1 MFRSYFNAAFRNFRR
16 NRKHTTIN
24 LLGLSLGLAAF
35 IVIFQYV
42 TFEYSFDRF
51 HHKADRIQRL
61 TLGRLDNGVGTSAV
75 TAGAMAPILH
85 DNYAGIKSYVRLR
98 KFPSLVTHEET
109 RIHEDKF
116 YFTDSTFFQMF
127 SYELKEGSKENILEE
142 PNTIVLTERAA
153 ERIFGRSSGLLGE
166 TVRIDNYADYRIDGI
181 VKNPPA
187 NAHFSFDYLASI
199 ASIATHPN
207 EPLRTYQTNGWY
219 AHYYYTYL
227 QLEDGVSPMALQ
239 EQIVEASK
247 IHSDPEYYELYGVNM
262 GLYLQPLTDVHLHPL
277 YGELEPQGNADNL
290 YILSSAGLIILLL
303 AIVNYTNLSTAQ
315 SIRRVKEVALRKTMG
330 AERKELIVQFLG
342 ESVVLSLIAFVLAI
356 SLIQLFESDLLGPV
370 GLPSGIFD
378 SFYETNVFYLLV
390 ISGLT
395 GIIGGLYPAFYLSS
409 FGPGHLF
416 KDSLSGERKFLFRKV
431 VVFFQFAISMLL
443 ISGTV
448 IVFSQVRFMQN
459 QELGIDTE
467 QILVLP
473 TYGNANIHARY
484 DRLRQDLSRLTE
496 VRSSTLAELSP
507 GDIAFGIVARFEGM
521 ETNKSFTT
529 TGVDYDYLKTYDL
542 KLIAGR
548 DFSREIPTDA
558 EERIVINRKLCEQL
572 GWTPEEA
579 INKTY
584 DFGGDGITPGFV
596 IGVVEDFHF
605 NSLRRE
611 IYPMVMALAPA
622 FYQKIAIKLD
632 GTDLAGSISKVEDIW
647 QHVYPE
653 FPFNYQLV
661 DQEFDR
667 QYASERS
674 FGALFLQFTILGLLI
689 GAFGIYGLIQ
699 LMTEYRRKEMSIR
712 KVLGAPVWRLTV
724 LLTREYMILMALAFL
739 VAGPLAY
746 IFMNN
751 WLADFAYA
759 IAVKW
764 WMLGLSLVA
773 IALISFSTI
782 GTSVFRTAR
791 ANPVD
796 SLRHE

>member
-1 MFRSYFNAAFRNFRR
+1 MLRSYLNAAFRNFLR
-16 NRKHTTIN
+16 NKKHTAIN

-42 TFEYSFDRF
+42 SFEYSFDRF
-51 HHKADRIQRL
+51 HKDEDRIQRL
-61 TLGRLDNGVGTSAV
+61 TLGRLDRGIGTSAV
-75 TAGAMAPILH
+75 TAGAMAPVLH
-85 DNYAGIKSYVRLR
+85 ENYPGIKSYVRLR
-98 KFPSLVTHEET
+98 KFPSLVTRDET

-116 YFTDSTFFQMF
+116 YFTDSTFFQVF
-127 SYELKEGSKENILEE
+127 SYALKEGDKDHILQE
-142 PNTIVLTERAA
+142 PNTIVLTETAA

-166 TVRIDNYADYRIDGI
+166 TVRIDNYASYRIDGI
-181 VKNPPA
+181 VKDPPV

-219 AHYYYTYL
+219 AHYYYTFL
-227 QLEDGVSPMALQ
+227 QLEDGVEPASLQ
-239 EQIVEASK
+239 AQILEASK
-247 IHSDPEYYELYGVNM
+247 VHSNPDYYELYGVNM
-262 GLYLQPLTDVHLHPL
+262 GLYLQPLTDIHLNPL

-330 AERKELIVQFLG
+330 AERRQLVFQFLG
-342 ESVVLSLIAFVLAI
+342 ESVVLSLLAFILAI
-356 SLIQLFESDLLGPV
+356 SLIQLFETDLLEPV
-370 GLPSGIFD
+370 GLPANIFD
-378 SFYETNVFYLLV
+378 SFYETNVFYLLA
-390 ISGLT
+390 IAFIT
-395 GIIGGLYPAFYLSS
+395 GVVGGLYPAFYLSS

-416 KDSLSGERKFLFRKV
+416 KNGLTGERKFIFRKV

-448 IVFSQVRFMQN
+448 IVFSQVQFMQN

-473 TYGNANIHARY
+473 TYGNANIHEGYERF
-484 DRLRQDLSRLTE
+484 RQDLSRLTE
-496 VRSSTLAELSP
+496 VQSSTLAELSP
-507 GDIAFGIVARFEGM
+507 GDIAFGIVAKFEGM

-529 TGVDYDYLKTYDL
+529 TGVDHDYVRTYGL
-542 KLIAGR
+542 ELIAGR
-548 DFSREIPTDA
+548 DFSREIASDT
-558 EERIVINRKLCEQL
+558 EERIIINRKLCEER

-579 INKTY
+579 IGKTY

-605 NSLRRE
+605 NSLRTE
-611 IYPMVMALAPA
+611 IFPMVMALEPA
-622 FYQKIAIKLD
+622 FYQKIAVKLS
-632 GTDLAGSISKVEDIW
+632 GPDLAQSIERVEAVW
-647 QHVYPE
+647 QEVYPE
-653 FPFNYQLV
+653 YPFNYQLV
-661 DQEFDR
+661 DQEFNR
-667 QYASERS
+667 QYAAERS
-674 FGALFLQFTILGLLI
+674 FGGLFLQFTVLGLLI

-699 LMTEYRRKEMSIR
+699 LMTQYRRKEMSIR
-712 KVLGAPVWRLTV
+712 KVLGAEVWRLTV
-724 LLTREYMILMALAFL
+724 LMTREYMILMALAFL
-739 VAGPLAY
+739 VAAPLAY
-746 IFMNN
+746 VFMNS

-759 IAVKW
+759 ITIKW
-764 WMLGLSLVA
+764 WMLGLSLLA

-782 GTSVFRTAR
+782 GTSIFKTAR

-796 SLRHE
+796 SLRYE